1 MKVTIEKHISE
12 ILKILQIDT
21 PFVVYNCTFDSL
33 PEWTNKIQLTHEYLI
48 CCEVFLEKEKLQRF
62 IGKHIYTINEHSY
75 WFEGDIILEIED
87 DENEILILNH
97 DEEIDTLKTETRL
110 PSFLDDL
117 IFNQLNAEYSPD
129 FKRFEFNLDLT
140 KDESKKYLGT
150 YFPRSYAESFCI
162 FDNIFE
168 NKYFQ
173 NIIFNKKT
181 LNILSVG
188 CGTGGDLIGLLT
200 VIEKYCN
207 SYATINIWAIDGND
221 NALKILTR
229 IVEVFETTSKKK
241 IHLNILKQLI
251 NSETGNYNLKDEIT
265 KLKFDF
271 ITSFKM
277 ITEIISAGKGIAD
290 NSYFQFLKTFTPLLA
305 ETGLL
310 LLLDVT
316 TKQEHNNTF
325 NPILMND
332 QIKTALKELRKYK
345 TLLPLSCSLHESIC
359 CAMCFTQQQFKVSHS
374 KRSNDISK
382 VAYRI
387 IANNEFA
394 EQLSQPDNTAKY
406 LIGKDKVCCYTEN
419 NDKKADS
426 YLLEKHLKH

>member
-1 MKVTIEKHISE
+1 MKGTIEKHISE
-12 ILKILQIDT
+12 ILTILQIDS
-21 PFVVYNCTFDSL
+21 PFVVYDCNVDIL
-33 PEWTNKIQLTHEYLI
+33 PEWTSQIQLTHEYLI
-48 CCEVFLEKEKLQRF
+48 FCEEIIEKEKLKRF
-62 IGKHIYTINEHSY
+62 IGKDIFTINGNNY
-75 WFEGDIILEIED
+75 WFEGNIIWEIKN
-87 DENEILILNH
+87 DENEILNLKQ
-97 DEEIDTLKTETRL
+97 DKKIDFLKTDTRL

-173 NIIFNKKT
+173 NTIFKKKT

-200 VIEKYCN
+200 VVEKYCN
-207 SYATINIWAIDGND
+207 LNNTINIWAIDGND

-229 IVEVFETTSKKK
+229 ILEVFKTTSKKK
-241 IHLNILKQLI
+241 INLNILELLI
-251 NSETGNYNLKDEIT
+251 DTETGNYNLKDEIT
-265 KLKFDF
+265 KIEFDF

-277 ITEIISAGKGIAD
+277 ITEIISAGKGTAD
-290 NSYFQFLKTFTPLLA
+290 NSYFQFLKTFAPLLA

-310 LLLDVT
+310 VLLDVT
-316 TKQEHNNTF
+316 TKQEHNNIF

-332 QIKTALKELRKYK
+332 QAKSALKELRKYK
-345 TLLPLSCSLHESIC
+345 TLLPLSCSLHESVC
-359 CAMCFTQQQFKVSHS
+359 CAVCFTQQQFIVSHS

-387 IANNEFA
+387 IANNEFVK
-394 EQLSQPDNTAKY
+394 QLSQPDNTAKY
-406 LIGKDKVCCYTEN
+406 LIGKGNVCCYTES
-419 NDKKADS
+419 NDKNADS
-426 YLLEKHLKH
+426 YLLEKQLKH

>member
-1 MKVTIEKHISE
+1 MKETIEKHISE
-12 ILKILQIDT
+12 ILTILQIDS
-21 PFVVYNCTFDSL
+21 PFVVYDCRVDIL
-33 PEWTNKIQLTHEYLI
+33 PEWTSQIRLTHEYLI
-48 CCEVFLEKEKLQRF
+48 FCGEITEIQKLKRF
-62 IGKHIYTINEHSY
+62 IGKDIFTINGNSY
-75 WFEGDIILEIED
+75 WFEGDIILEIKN
-87 DENEILILNH
+87 DENEIINLKQ
-97 DEEIDTLKTETRL
+97 EEKVDFLKTNTRL

-173 NIIFNKKT
+173 NTIFKKKT
-181 LNILSVG
+181 LNVLSVG

-207 SYATINIWAIDGND
+207 LNNTINIWAIDGND

-229 IVEVFETTSKKK
+229 IVDFFKITSKKK
-241 IHLNILKQLI
+241 INLNTLQLLI
-251 NSETGNYNLKDEIT
+251 NSETGNYDLKNEIT
-265 KLKFDF
+265 KLEYDF

-277 ITEIISAGKGIAD
+277 ITEIISAGKGKAD
-290 NSYFQFLKTFTPLLA
+290 NSYFQFLKTFAPLLT

-310 LLLDVT
+310 VLLDVT

-332 QIKTALKELRKYK
+332 QVKSALKELKKFK
-345 TLLPLSCSLHESIC
+345 TLLPLSCSLHESVC
-359 CAMCFTQQQFKVSHS
+359 CAMCFTQQQFIVSHS

-387 IANNEFA
+387 IANNEFVK
-394 EQLSQPDNTAKY
+394 QLSQPDATAKY
-406 LIGKDKVCCYTEN
+406 LIGKGNVCCYTEGN
-419 NDKKADS
+419 YKNADS
-426 YLLEKHLKH
+426 YLLEKQSKH

>member
-12 ILKILQIDT
+12 ILTILQIDS
-21 PFVVYNCTFDSL
+21 PFVVYDCNVDIL
-33 PEWTNKIQLTHEYLI
+33 PEWTNQIQLTHEYLI
-48 CCEVFLEKEKLQRF
+48 FCKEIIENQKLKRF
-62 IGKHIYTINEHSY
+62 IGKDIFTINGNSY
-75 WFEGDIILEIED
+75 WFEGDMILEIRN
-87 DENEILILNH
+87 DENEILNIKQ
-97 DEEIDTLKTETRL
+97 DEKVDFLKTDTRL

-173 NIIFNKKT
+173 NTISKKKT

-207 SYATINIWAIDGND
+207 LNNTINIWAIDGND

-229 IVEVFETTSKKK
+229 IVEYFKTTLKKK
-241 IHLNILKQLI
+241 INLNILKLLI
-251 NSETGNYNLKDEIT
+251 NTETGNYNLKDDMT
-265 KLKFDF
+265 KLEFDF

-277 ITEIISAGKGIAD
+277 ITEIISAGKGTAD

-310 LLLDVT
+310 VLLDVT
-316 TKQEHNNTF
+316 TKQEHNNIF
-325 NPILMND
+325 NPILLND
-332 QIKTALKELRKYK
+332 QAKSALKELRKYK
-345 TLLPLSCSLHESIC
+345 TLLPLSCSLYESVC
-359 CAMCFTQQQFKVSHS
+359 CAMCFTQQQFVVSHS

-387 IANNEFA
+387 IASNEFVR
-394 EQLSQPDNTAKY
+394 QLSQPDNTTRY
-406 LIGKDKVCCYTEN
+406 LIGKGNICCYTES

-426 YLLEKHLKH
+426 YLLKKQLKH